1 MPTSG
6 RPASLIAAGLV
17 AAAALVSPAA
27 ADAGPGRVRFAPE
40 PPADASSDQ
49 ALAGKAA
56 QWVNAPTSVPAR
68 ASQRPINFGGLL
80 IAYQDGEA
88 AETCVGQF
96 ISPNIILTAASCVSD
111 RRGEHLTGPFEL
123 YQGYDRRDYDTR
135 YVGSCMAYYEGW
147 KGEAG
152 GDYSYDYAMIYSP
165 KRSETGFYRVQLPPG
180 LRPLRLYDIQKRRP
194 VVIDGRISNGISLVN
209 RFKPDDPADA
219 PELRG
224 GAWIYKF
231 SKRDDPQKNFVSSL
245 TSHVDRKGVIHG
257 PGVDRAFEA
266 LRGIVQD
273 ICSGRERRG

>member
-1 MPTSG
+1 MLTPRRS
-6 RPASLIAAGLV
+6 ASILSAGLV
-17 AAAALVSPAA
+17 AAAALFSPAS
-27 ADAGPGRVRFAPE
+27 ADTGPGRIRFAPE
-40 PPADASSDQ
+40 QPAEASSDQ

-56 QWVNAPTSVPAR
+56 QWVDGPDSVPAR
-68 ASQRPINFGGLL
+68 ASQRPISFGGLL

-111 RRGEHLTGPFEL
+111 RRGEHLSGPFEL
-123 YQGYDRRDYDTR
+123 YQGYDRRDYDER

-147 KGEAG
+147 KGEAA

-180 LRPLRLYDIQKRRP
+180 LRPLRLYDIAKRRP
-194 VVIDGRISNGISLVN
+194 VVIDGRITNGISLVN
-209 RFKPDDPADA
+209 RFKPDDPADS

-231 SKRDDPQKNFVSSL
+231 SRQDDPQKNFVSSL
-245 TSHVDRKGVIHG
+245 TSHVDRRGVIYG
-257 PGVDRAFEA
+257 PGVDRAFTE
-266 LRGIVQD
+266 LINIVNQ
-273 ICSGRERRG
+273 ICARRRGG